1 MPRFIAHF
9 SWSILLAALA
19 SAVHGQPAPPRA
31 IAPGVWFLLGDASKG
46 YSNTAVIEMND
57 YLIVVDANYP
67 ARGARTDG

>member
-19 SAVHGQPAPPRA
+19 PAVHGQTASPRA

-46 YSNTAVIEMND
+46 YSNTAVIEMTISS
-57 YLIVVDANYP
+57 LWMPTIPTARAN
-67 ARGARTDG
+67 